1 MLDWRLSAPIH
12 RQNPTARMKGYTVKI
27 CIYALS
33 LLLFSS
39 SLAAAQPP
47 IQDVI
52 DKFYAKKCE
61 GQLVIDKPAI
71 SEIALTAEGKTGTL
85 ILGHLISCTGEEAA
99 AQPPWCG
106 AGGWCRFHIVVD
118 EKVFEGYG
126 SAPHNVTIK
135 GNMLIVIQVHGA
147 NCQTSNGEPGWGMAA
162 CYVTAVWNERVSSFM
177 SIDRTRI
184 LSEKELD

>member
-1 MLDWRLSAPIH
+1 
-12 RQNPTARMKGYTVKI
+12 MKGHTVKI
-27 CIYALS
+27 CIYVLS
-33 LLLFSS
+33 FCLFSS
-39 SLAAAQPP
+39 SLSASQPR
-47 IQDVI
+47 IEYFI
-52 DKFYAKKCE
+52 ERFYAKECSGKLE
-61 GQLVIDKPAI
+61 FYQEAMSK
-71 SEIALTAEGKTGTL
+71 IALTAEGKIGKL
-85 ILGHLISCTGEEAA
+85 IWGGAILCAGENAP

-147 NCQTSNGEPGWGMAA
+147 NCQTSNGQPGWGMAS

-177 SIDRTRI
+177 SIDRKII